1 MEDIDTIIARTKD
14 LNINQECIIYNRISS
29 KNQKEGMSLENQSN
43 VNLQYITGNDL
54 LVNEQ
59 IFEIASAYDS
69 NKKQIKLIDLI
80 NNRINV
86 NIICTEPTRFSR
98 NIKNTGE
105 WFEIMEK
112 NNINL
117 ICVNPFLIS
126 SNMVDKGKI
135 LLLIFHGENESKI
148 KSKRQIKTIRDKK
161 RIGNY
166 YPSIPKFGSS
176 YFKISKNN
184 VKIISNKKES
194 LIQTL
199 VNKLYWGGKVKDI
212 NQLLFEI
219 TGDSKHFIY
228 DKNYPDDKL
237 KEIEHGNM
245 CIIDIVDFLNFSEIK
260 RRNRYWNHKSISD
273 LVKNTNNK
281 KMV

>member
-1 MEDIDTIIARTKD
+1 MEDIDTIINKTKD
-14 LNINQECIIYNRISS
+14 LNINQESIIYNRISS
-29 KNQKEGMSLENQSN
+29 KNQQDGMSLENQSYI
-43 VNLQYITGNDL
+43 NLQYCNENNL

-59 IFEIASAYDS
+59 NFEVASAYDS
-69 NKKQIKLIDLI
+69 NKKQIKLINIILNKVNI
-80 NNRINV
+80 

-117 ICVNPFLIS
+117 ICTNPLLIS
-126 SNMVDKGKI
+126 NNIVDKGKI
-135 LLLIFHGENESKI
+135 LLLIFHGQNESNL
-148 KSKRQIKTIRDKK
+148 KSKRMTKTIKDKK

-184 VKIISNKKES
+184 VKIISNKKEC
-194 LIQTL
+194 LVQTL
-199 VNKLYWGGKVKDI
+199 VNKLYYGGKVKDI

-228 DKNYPDDKL
+228 DMNSPDDKL

-273 LVKNTNNK
+273 LVKSQ
-281 KMV
+281 

>member
-1 MEDIDTIIARTKD
+1 MEDIDTIISQTSN
-14 LNINQECIIYNRISS
+14 LNINQESIIYNRISS
-29 KNQKEGMSLENQSN
+29 KNQKDGMSLDNQSDIN
-43 VNLQYITGNDL
+43 RQYCIENHLIVKD
-54 LVNEQ
+54 E
-59 IFEIASAYDS
+59 IFEIASAYDY
-69 NKKQIKLIDLI
+69 NKKQDKLI
-80 NNRINV
+80 
-86 NIICTEPTRFSR
+86 NIICNICNINIICLEPTRFSR
-98 NIKNTGE
+98 NVKHIAE
-105 WFEIMEK
+105 WFEIMQK

-117 ICVNPFLIS
+117 ICTTPLLIS
-126 SNMVDKGKI
+126 NNIVDKGKI
-135 LLLIFHGENESKI
+135 LLLVLHGENESKL
-148 KSKRQIKTIRDKK
+148 KSERQINTIRNKK

-184 VKIISNKKES
+184 VKIISNKKEC

-199 VNKLYWGGKVKDI
+199 AKKLYFGGKVKDI

-228 DKNYPDDKL
+228 DMNSPDDQL

-260 RRNRYWNHKSISD
+260 RRNRYWNHKSVSD
-273 LVKNTNNK
+273 LVKTQ
-281 KMV
+281 

>member
-1 MEDIDTIIARTKD
+1 MEDIDTIISQTSN
-14 LNINQECIIYNRISS
+14 LNINQESIIYNRISS
-29 KNQKEGMSLENQSN
+29 KNQKDGMGLDNQSDIN
-43 VNLQYITGNDL
+43 KQYCNENHLI
-54 LVNEQ
+54 VNEE
-59 IFEIASAYDS
+59 IFETASAFDS
-69 NKKQIKLIDLI
+69 NQKQVELI
-80 NNRINV
+80 NIINNSFNI
-86 NIICTEPTRFSR
+86 NIICYEPTRFSR

-117 ICVNPFLIS
+117 ICTNPLLIS
-126 SNMVDKGKI
+126 NNLVDKGKI

-148 KSKRQIKTIRDKK
+148 KSIRMTKFIKDRK

-166 YPSIPKFGSS
+166 FPSIPKYGSS
-176 YFKISKNN
+176 YFKVSKNN
-184 VKIISNKKES
+184 VKIISNKKEY

-199 VNKLYWGGKVKDI
+199 VNKLYWGSKVKDI

-228 DKNYPDDKL
+228 DMNSPDDKL

-245 CIIDIVDFLNFSEIK
+245 CIVDIVNFLNFSEIK
-260 RRNRYWNHKSISD
+260 RRNKYWNHKSVSD
-273 LVKNTNNK
+273 LVRTQ
-281 KMV
+281 

>member
-1 MEDIDTIIARTKD
+1 MEEDIDTIISQANN
-14 LNINQECIIYNRISS
+14 LNINQESIIYNRISS
-29 KNQKEGMSLENQSN
+29 KNQKDGMGLDNQSDIN
-43 VNLQYITGNDL
+43 KQYCIENHLIVD
-54 LVNEQ
+54 EE
-59 IFEIASAYDS
+59 IFETASAYDS
-69 NKKQIKLIDLI
+69 NQKQLELI
-80 NNRINV
+80 NIINNKFNI
-86 NIICTEPTRFSR
+86 NIICYEPTRFSR

-117 ICVNPFLIS
+117 ICTNPLLIS
-126 SNMVDKGKI
+126 NNLVDKGKI

-148 KSKRQIKTIRDKK
+148 KSIRMTKFIKDKK

-166 YPSIPKFGSS
+166 YPSIPKYGSS

-184 VKIISNKKES
+184 VKIISNKKEY

-199 VNKLYWGGKVKDI
+199 VKKLYYGGKVKDI

-219 TGDSKHFIY
+219 TSDSKHFIY
-228 DKNYPDDKL
+228 DMNSPDDQL

-245 CIIDIVDFLNFSEIK
+245 CIIDIVNFLNFSEIK
-260 RRNRYWNHKSISD
+260 RRNKYWNHKSISD
-273 LVKNTNNK
+273 LVKTQ
-281 KMV
+281 

>member
-1 MEDIDTIIARTKD
+1 MEDIDTIISQTSN
-14 LNINQECIIYNRISS
+14 LNINQESIIYNRISS
-29 KNQKEGMSLENQSN
+29 KNQKDGMSLDNQSEKN
-43 VNLQYITGNDL
+43 RNYCVN
-54 LVNEQ
+54 NELILKNE
-59 IFEIASAYDS
+59 IFEVASAYDS
-69 NKKQIKLIDLI
+69 NKKQVELI
-80 NNRINV
+80 NIICNNYNV
-86 NIICTEPTRFSR
+86 NIICYEPTRFSR
-98 NIKNTGE
+98 NIKNAAE

-126 SNMVDKGKI
+126 SNMIDKGKI
-135 LLLIFHGENESKI
+135 LLLVLHGENESKI
-148 KSKRQIKTIRDKK
+148 KSERQIKTIRNKK

-184 VKIISNKKES
+184 IKIISNKKEC

-199 VNKLYWGGKVKDI
+199 IKKLYFGGKVKDI

-219 TGDSKHFIY
+219 TGDDKHFIY
-228 DKNYPDDKL
+228 DMNSPDEKL

-260 RRNRYWNHKSISD
+260 RRNRYWNHKSVSD
-273 LVKNTNNK
+273 IVRTQ
-281 KMV
+281 

>member
-1 MEDIDTIIARTKD
+1 MEEDIDTIISQANN
-14 LNINQECIIYNRISS
+14 LNINQESIIYNRISS
-29 KNQKEGMSLENQSN
+29 KNQEDGMSLDNQSDIN
-43 VNLQYITGNDL
+43 RQYCIENHLIIRD
-54 LVNEQ
+54 E
-59 IFEIASAYDS
+59 IFEVASAYDS
-69 NKKQIKLIDLI
+69 NKKQVELI
-80 NNRINV
+80 
-86 NIICTEPTRFSR
+86 NIICNKCDINIICYEPTRFSR

-117 ICVNPFLIS
+117 ICINPLLIS
-126 SNMVDKGKI
+126 NNMVDKGKI
-135 LLLIFHGENESKI
+135 LLLIFHGENESKL
-148 KSKRQIKTIRDKK
+148 KSIRQIKTIRNKK

-184 VKIISNKKES
+184 VKIISNKKEC

-199 VNKLYWGGKVKDI
+199 AKKLYYGGKVKEI

-219 TGDSKHFIY
+219 TGDDKHFIY
-228 DKNYPDDKL
+228 DVNSPDDKL

-260 RRNRYWNHKSISD
+260 RRNRYWNHKSVSD
-273 LVKNTNNK
+273 LVRLQ
-281 KMV
+281 